1 MFRYLNENFLGLFF
15 LFISAFFDTLVAGLI
30 KTVFN
35 RIGVIN
41 TYSVQNLWVYLLKL
55 LVEPRVWLAAFFFTV
70 GPLFML
76 LGLNRLKI
84 TESYP
89 MVVFSHMFFI
99 SLAGYF
105 FLNEY
110 INPKQFLGWALMLAG
125 LYVFYSA

>member
-1 MFRYLNENFLGLFF
+1 
-15 LFISAFFDTLVAGLI
+15 
-30 KTVFN
+30 
-35 RIGVIN
+35 
-41 TYSVQNLWVYLLKL
+41 
-55 LVEPRVWLAAFFFTV
+55 
-70 GPLFML
+70 ML

-125 LYVFYSA
+125 LYVFYSAASGTTR